1 MAFIH
6 LFNTP
11 LLQIDEEL
19 QRHNELILMIKENPS
34 EISEIVSRSRR
45 DFTKEF
51 FMHLHTIAESSVDNL
66 ETQNGETKCFE
77 F

>member
-1 MAFIH
+1 MAFTKS
-6 LFNTP
+6 FNTP

-45 DFTKEF
+45 DFTREF
-51 FMHLHTIAESSVDNL
+51 FMHLHTLAESSVNNL
-66 ETQNGETKCFE
+66 ETQNGETML
-77 F
+77 